1 MKIISLGLGVQST
14 TMYLMSSL
22 GELDRADHA
31 VFADPGA
38 EHPETY
44 ELLDYVLNW
53 QQENDGIP
61 ITFEKKSLYADLL
74 NWSHSTG
81 QRFASIPAFTNSEQG
96 GGMLRRQCT
105 KEYKVDV
112 VIKAVRELYG
122 LKPHKRMPMTEFW
135 LGITLDEI
143 MRMKDSQLPRVTNV
157 YPLIEKRLRRSDCLK
172 WLDSYG
178 FPQPVKSACFFCPYQ
193 ADSQWKRLKQ
203 RHPDTFKKAIQVD
216 NTIRDSSKK
225 GVREPIFLHRTRKPL
240 DEVDFESQLDLF
252 DSNCDGGYCGL

>member
-74 NWSHSTG
+74 NGTNSTG

-96 GGMLRRQCT
+96 GGCFAVNVPKNIKWMLWLRLCETCT
-105 KEYKVDV
+105 D
-112 VIKAVRELYG
+112 
-122 LKPHKRMPMTEFW
+122 
-135 LGITLDEI
+135 
-143 MRMKDSQLPRVTNV
+143 
-157 YPLIEKRLRRSDCLK
+157 
-172 WLDSYG
+172 
-178 FPQPVKSACFFCPYQ
+178 
-193 ADSQWKRLKQ
+193 
-203 RHPDTFKKAIQVD
+203 
-216 NTIRDSSKK
+216 
-225 GVREPIFLHRTRKPL
+225 
-240 DEVDFESQLDLF
+240 
-252 DSNCDGGYCGL
+252 